1 MRTTLT
7 IDDGIAA
14 QLREIVHRSG
24 KPFKVVVN
32 DALRAGIANG
42 RVAAP
47 IRPYRLKPVSMGK
60 VTAPHDLDKSLQ
72 LADSLED
79 EAIAHEVRLG
89 K

>member
-7 IDDGIAA
+7 IDDSIAA

-24 KPFKVVVN
+24 KSFKVVVN
-32 DALRAGIANG
+32 EALRAGIANG

-47 IRPYRLKPVSMGK
+47 VQPYRLKPVSMGK
-60 VTAPHDLDKSLQ
+60 VMPPHDLDKSLQ